1 MIRYAMH
8 AHATTHT
15 TTSPLSF
22 PLVSSLVCF
31 AFVRA
36 HCVQAASRF
45 IGMEGLLVTD
55 DRDGLPFGVQFV
67 PGETRAG
74 AFYSLEE
81 LLPVGAAE
89 GGLALEELPERFST
103 APTGQL
109 VSAGLLGAANLG
121 AVLYLG
127 GMLSRLAGVPAT
139 ALGSAGPLVALLRR
153 TYLPLLVYA
162 SGFVGVP
169 AVRAAIVRRKN
180 RKIEERNER
189 RGAWGRVVKDAGSN
203 MRRPEGGLRSRL
215 ARKLEAAKK
224 LRPRLRRFRE
234 GQDAAYSTA
243 ADLADASAKGAELA
257 GSGLD
262 DFDRRLFEAVGEME
276 TPPPSPPSMPP
287 LSPTEDEPPSTPPPS
302 LRRGMQ

>member
-1 MIRYAMH
+1 MIRYAMHARDYTDHHMQQSLH

-89 GGLALEELPERFST
+89 GGFPAAAR
-103 APTGQL
+103 
-109 VSAGLLGAANLG
+109 GAAG
-121 AVLYLG
+121 
-127 GMLSRLAGVPAT
+127 
-139 ALGSAGPLVALLRR
+139 ALLDR
-153 TYLPLLVYA
+153 TDRSSSSLRVLRSGESWRGGCISAACSRGSRACRPPRSAPRARSLLCCARDGLPLLVCTPPA
-162 SGFVGVP
+162 SL
-169 AVRAAIVRRKN
+169 AC
-180 RKIEERNER
+180 
-189 RGAWGRVVKDAGSN
+189 
-203 MRRPEGGLRSRL
+203 LRSARPSSAGRTARL
-215 ARKLEAAKK
+215 RSATSGAAHGVVSSRTLEATC
-224 LRPRLRRFRE
+224 E
-234 GQDAAYSTA
+234 GQRVGY
-243 ADLADASAKGAELA
+243 GR
-257 GSGLD
+257 GSQESS
-262 DFDRRLFEAVGEME
+262 RRQR
-276 TPPPSPPSMPP
+276 S
-287 LSPTEDEPPSTPPPS
+287 
-302 LRRGMQ
+302 